1 MSHQAISRVLSRKS
15 IGHER
20 VEWHI
25 QGIEGNK
32 TKQNKTKQ
40 NKTCLPRILYTAKLS
55 FRCEEEIDL
64 PR

>member
-32 TKQNKTKQ
+32 TKQNKTKPAYQ
-40 NKTCLPRILYTAKLS
+40 EYSTQQSYPSDVKKK
-55 FRCEEEIDL
+55 
-64 PR
+64 